1 MPEHFPGSWNRTRP
15 WWFCN
20 GWWSPWCVLDTLAHK
35 LGLPL
40 YTDEHDSVAHAPI
53 APFPDD
59 EPLLDDPWI
68 CRKHDAALERHLL
81 KRFSGSPNPLF

>member
-1 MPEHFPGSWNRTRP
+1 MIGVRRAWADLITEP

-35 LGLPL
+35 LGLSFPVDDL
-40 YTDEHDSVAHAPI
+40 ENPAHA
-53 APFPDD
+53 DW
-59 EPLLDDPWI
+59 WI